1 MHKLN
6 NNWTLWIHYPYDN
19 NWGINSYKKIT
30 NFSTLEDGIVLIE
43 NINKELIEKS
53 MMFFMKENIKPL
65 WEDSN
70 NINGGFISYKLN
82 IDNVYIYFKKL
93 VYNIIC
99 NNIIDNEKICKNI
112 NGISISPKK
121 HFCIIKIWLD
131 DFDYINNIIS
141 NNNNDTNNDTNKD
154 TNNTNISY
162 DIFNIHKI
170 YDIENPICLLKK
182 HNCI

>member
-6 NNWTLWIHYPYDN
+6 NTWTMWIHYPYDN

-30 NFSTLEDGIVLIE
+30 NFSTLEDSIMLIE

-93 VYNIIC
+93 LYNIIC
-99 NNIIDNEKICKNI
+99 NNIIDNEEICENI

-121 HFCIIKIWLD
+121 HFCIIKIWLR
-131 DFDYINNIIS
+131 DFDNY
-141 NNNNDTNNDTNKD
+141 
-154 TNNTNISY
+154 NNTILNDKKINS
-162 DIFNIHKI
+162 DNKELSDDPFNIHKI
-170 YDIENPICLLKK
+170 YNIEQPICLLKK
-182 HNCI
+182 HNTT